1 MTLEDHD
8 DPPMRMNLP
17 NQITTARLFLAIG
30 FLILLGVFDWARQNE
45 QIWLMDT
52 AFVVF
57 VVAGLSDILDGYLAR
72 KHNQITA
79 FGRILD
85 PFVDKVLV
93 IGAFVMFLGS
103 NFFDSST
110 GQSASGMEAWMV
122 IIIIARELL
131 VSGLRGFSESQG
143 KSYAANWWGKIKML
157 LQSISIGWIL
167 TSLGRLSK
175 YDWVIYWRG
184 IVIYIMVFFTVV
196 SVIAYLMASKD
207 ALSEQ
212 TRV

>member
-1 MTLEDHD
+1 
-8 DPPMRMNLP
+8 MRMNLP
-17 NQITTARLFLAIG
+17 NQITTARLFLSIA
-30 FLILLGVFDWARQNE
+30 FLVLLGAFDWHKQPQ
-45 QIWLMDT
+45 QIWMMDA

-57 VVAGLSDILDGYLAR
+57 IVAALSDILDGHLAR

-93 IGAFVMFLGS
+93 LGAFVMFLGS
-103 NFFDSST
+103 NFNNAD
-110 GQSASGMEAWMV
+110 GKSASGMEAWMV

-157 LQSISIGWIL
+157 LQSVTIGWIL
-167 TSLGRLSK
+167 TSLGRLS
-175 YDWVIYWRG
+175 DIGWVLRGRTILIYVT
-184 IVIYIMVFFTVV
+184 VIFTVI
-196 SVIAYLMASKD
+196 SVGAYLVASKD
-207 ALSEQ
+207 ALSE
-212 TRV
+212 RSRD

>member
-1 MTLEDHD
+1 
-8 DPPMRMNLP
+8 MRMNLP
-17 NQITTARLFLAIG
+17 NQITTARLFLSIG
-30 FLILLGVFDWARQNE
+30 FLILLGVFSWKQQAQ
-45 QIWLMDT
+45 QIWIMDT
-52 AFVVF
+52 AFVIF
-57 VVAGLSDILDGYLAR
+57 VIAGLSDILDGHLAR

-93 IGAFVMFLGS
+93 LGAFVMFLGS
-103 NFFDSST
+103 NFNT
-110 GQSASGMEAWMV
+110 IEGHSASGMEAWMV

-175 YDWVIYWRG
+175 YEWVIYWRG
-184 IVIYIMVFFTVV
+184 IVIYLMIFFTVV
-196 SVIAYLMASKD
+196 SVIAYIMASKD

>member
-1 MTLEDHD
+1 
-8 DPPMRMNLP
+8 MRMNLP
-17 NQITTARLFLAIG
+17 NQITTARLFLSIG
-30 FLILLGVFDWARQNE
+30 FLILLGVFDWARQSE
-45 QIWLMDT
+45 QIWIMDT

-57 VVAGLSDILDGYLAR
+57 VIAGLSDILDGHLAR

-103 NFFDSST
+103 NFNT
-110 GQSASGMEAWMV
+110 KEGVSASGMEAWMV

-143 KSYAANWWGKIKML
+143 KSYGANWWGKIKML
-157 LQSISIGWIL
+157 LQSITIGWIL
-167 TSLGRLSK
+167 TSLGRLS
-175 YDWVIYWRG
+175 DIGWVHQGRQIL
-184 IVIYIMVFFTVV
+184 IHVMVFFTIV

>member
-1 MTLEDHD
+1 
-8 DPPMRMNLP
+8 MRMNLP
-17 NQITTARLFLAIG
+17 NQITTARLFLSIG
-30 FLILLGVFDWARQNE
+30 FLILLGVFSWKHQAQ
-45 QIWLMDT
+45 QIWIMDT

-57 VVAGLSDILDGYLAR
+57 VIAGLSDILDGHLAR

-93 IGAFVMFLGS
+93 LGAFVMFLGS
-103 NFFDSST
+103 NFNT
-110 GQSASGMEAWMV
+110 VEGHSASGIEAWMV

-175 YDWVIYWRG
+175 YEWVIYWRG
-184 IVIYIMVFFTVV
+184 IVIYLMVFFTVV
-196 SVIAYLMASKD
+196 SVIAYIMASKD

>member
-1 MTLEDHD
+1 
-8 DPPMRMNLP
+8 MRMNLP
-17 NQITTARLFLAIG
+17 NQITTARFFLSVG
-30 FLILLGVFDWARQNE
+30 FLVLLGIFSWHDHAEEVW
-45 QIWLMDT
+45 IMDT

-57 VVAGLSDILDGYLAR
+57 VVAALSDILDGHLAR

-93 IGAFVMFLGS
+93 LGAFVMFLGS
-103 NFFDSST
+103 NFNNDD
-110 GQSASGMEAWMV
+110 GKSASGMEAWMV
-122 IIIIARELL
+122 IIILARELL

-157 LQSISIGWIL
+157 LQSITIGWIL
-167 TSLGRLSK
+167 TSLGRLSEIG
-175 YDWVIYWRG
+175 WVIQGRG
-184 IVIYIMVFFTVV
+184 ILIYVTVFFTIV
-196 SVIAYLMASKD
+196 SVGAYLLASKD

-212 TRV
+212 ARV